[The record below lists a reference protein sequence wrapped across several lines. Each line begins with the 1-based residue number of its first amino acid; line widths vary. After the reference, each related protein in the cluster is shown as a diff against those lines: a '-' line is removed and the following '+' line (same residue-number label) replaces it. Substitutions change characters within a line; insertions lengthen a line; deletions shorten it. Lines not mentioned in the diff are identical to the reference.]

1 MKITIK
7 TKLRRRNEE
16 IVNSTSHGVGL
27 LIAFACTALL
37 IIRAA
42 YYGTAWHIVT
52 FSIFGAGMINLYT
65 ASTLFHSAVNP
76 KVKLNLNRFDHS
88 SIYVLIAATYT
99 PFALVGIRGA
109 FGWVIF
115 GLVWAMAVAGVVFK
129 IWFYSTKFRSLSA
142 WLYIAMGWI
151 GIIAIVPIIK
161 NVPVTS
167 LWFLLA
173 GCLAYSFSVVF
184 YLIEK
189 IPFGHGI
196 FHLFIIGG
204 SLCHFFSLIFMI

>member
-1 MKITIK
+1 MVKS
-7 TKLRRRNEE
+7 KLRIKHEE

-27 LIAFACTALL
+27 IIAFACTALL

-52 FSIFGAGMINLYT
+52 FSIFGAGMINLYS
-65 ASTLFHSAVNP
+65 ASTLFHSAMNP
-76 KVKLNLNRFDHS
+76 RKKYVLNKFDHT
-88 SIYVLIAATYT
+88 SIYILIAATYT
-99 PFALVGIRGA
+99 PFSLVAIKGAL
-109 FGWVIF
+109 GWVVF
-115 GLVWAMAVAGVVFK
+115 GLVWAMALSGAIFK
-129 IWFYSTKFRSLSA
+129 IWFYSPKMRSLSA
-142 WLYIAMGWI
+142 WLYIAMGWT
-151 GIIAIVPIIK
+151 GIIAVYPIIK
-161 NVPVTS
+161 NSPNIS

-173 GCLAYSFSVVF
+173 GCLAYSVSVIF

-204 SLCHFFSLIFMI
+204 SICHFFALIFMI